1 MYGAVVAVAL
11 VSMPALAAEG
21 QAKSSLT
28 SKAKA
33 AFADITKAKSALN
46 AGDTK
51 KSDGWLAKAETLL
64 KTVMA
69 KKGGGALAKTNTASD
84 AAENGDSQKTTSA
97 LSQAESAAAKLDPS
111 IAQRLGAAKQESA
124 QGDTNGASG
133 TLAEAKSAIAQKT
146 GLSGIQ
152 DTYEKVTM
160 ARSLLKGGDSTKAKG
175 VLDQIPTSATDLLK
189 GL

>member
-1 MYGAVVAVAL
+1 MYGAALAFAL
-11 VSMPALAAEG
+11 VSTPALA

-33 AFADITKAKSALN
+33 AFADITKAKSALS
-46 AGDTK
+46 AGNDK
-51 KSDGWLAKAETLL
+51 QGDGWLAKAETLL
-64 KTVMA
+64 KSVMA
-69 KKGGGALAKTNTASD
+69 KKGASALAKSDTASD
-84 AAENGDSQKTTSA
+84 AAQNGDAPKTTTS

-111 IAQRLGAAKQESA
+111 LAQKLGAAKEQSS
-124 QGDTNGASG
+124 QGDTSGASS
-133 TLAEAKSAIAQKT
+133 TLSQAKSAIAGKT

-175 VLDQIPTSATDLLK
+175 ILDQIPTSPTDLLK